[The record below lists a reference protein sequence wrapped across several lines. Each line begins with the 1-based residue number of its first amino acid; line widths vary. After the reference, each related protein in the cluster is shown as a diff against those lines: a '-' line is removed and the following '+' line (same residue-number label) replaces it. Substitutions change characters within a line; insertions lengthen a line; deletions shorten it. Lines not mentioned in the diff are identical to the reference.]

1 MDPRRSP
8 FRANFGGNFYPDG
21 TDADSALVEIQL
33 CIASF
38 SETGLR
44 FDLVRDGSSSALH
57 RDTNENARWGGSK
70 SFKLA

>member
-1 MDPRRSP
+1 MYPRRSP
-8 FRANFGGNFYPDG
+8 FCVNFGGDFYPDG